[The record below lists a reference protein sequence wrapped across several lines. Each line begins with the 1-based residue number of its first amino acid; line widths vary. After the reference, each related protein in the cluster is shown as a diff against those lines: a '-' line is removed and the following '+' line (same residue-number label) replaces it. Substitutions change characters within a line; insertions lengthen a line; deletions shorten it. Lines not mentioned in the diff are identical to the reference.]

1 MSPEPTTVKR
11 AKTEKVKILHI
22 AGSPVSKYY
31 SMISV
36 HYARQMLASAS
47 DEKTRAAFDFTF
59 AIVLPG
65 GAWSIVRDLDE
76 ETIESAKK
84 LSHGEAIV
92 EIAAADYDAAVPHM
106 FCWPG
111 YTAYRFVF
119 TAVRGNGRSI
129 QLGEVRL
136 YDVRAQRR
144 PVRVLRAGPRGDAVG
159 CGLELLRGR

>member
-84 LSHGEAIV
+84 LSHGEAIAQL
-92 EIAAADYDAAVPHM
+92 AAADFDCCVPHM
-106 FCWPG
+106 SAG
-111 YTAYRFVF
+111 RATRRTA
-119 TAVRGNGRSI
+119 RSWTCCAC
-129 QLGEVRL
+129 RSW
-136 YDVRAQRR
+136 ATR
-144 PVRVLRAGPRGDAVG
+144 PSAWR
-159 CGLELLRGR
+159 